1 MQALNADIAGNR
13 NLAHKAHWEHKTDR
27 KIQDGIVK
35 GRVAEMRAQYAANL
49 EQRRAKLAA
58 LLAHEDKQY
67 EAEFNA
73 KQETPEQ
80 VRQAMAERLNTLKAS
95 REAERQAEVQRR
107 LDQKF
112 KMESDALRQ
121 EDSRFYTVGTQIER
135 EKQLIDKRRQIEQR
149 MAEEQVY
156 AQLYAL
162 DAQKKLEREQLEA
175 QEKLKLAQDTKSVL
189 DWQKTTR
196 EAVREQDKSLIQQER
211 GMLKEQWAAEQAREK
226 RQEHERYIL
235 NLERNKA
242 LIAHNEQEKMLREQA
257 ELAEKQRDLLLLNA

>member
-1 MQALNADIAGNR
+1 MQILQADIAGNH
-13 NLAHKAHWEHKTDR
+13 NLAHKAHWEIKTDR
-27 KIQDGIVK
+27 NIKAGIVK
-35 GRVAEMRAQYAANL
+35 GRIQEMRAQYAQNL
-49 EQRRAKLAA
+49 EQRRARLAA
-58 LLAHEDKQY
+58 LLAHEDRTF
-67 EAEFNA
+67 EAEFLA

-80 VRQAMAERLNTLKAS
+80 VRQAMAERLNSLKAN
-95 REAERQAEVQRR
+95 REGERQAEVQRR

-156 AQLYAL
+156 AQLYSL
-162 DAQKKLEREQLEA
+162 DAQKKLEREQAEA

-196 EAVREQDKSLIQQER
+196 EAVREQEKALITQER
-211 GMLKEQWAAEQAREK
+211 SMLKGQWTAEQAHEK
-226 RQEHERYIL
+226 KQEHERFIL

-242 LIAHNEQEKMLREQA
+242 LIAHNEQEKMLRE
-257 ELAEKQRDLLLLNA
+257 